1 MSKSFSMDS
10 VKGVIKKVGCTIKQG
25 VDFCMG
31 NSVLKPGIVLGIIA
45 LSVGLLL
52 SVANFFTKDTIAAAK
67 AKEIT
72 NALSQVLPAAQ
83 SFEEMAPEGADA
95 MVTTLYVGKDA
106 SGETAGYCVQTQP
119 SGYGGAIVMMVGIAK
134 DGSVQ
139 GVSITESSETPGLGA
154 LASEDKFKKQ
164 YEGLT
169 EPAQVNKD
177 GGDIEAISGATITSR
192 AVTSGVNAALE
203 TVRPL
208 LEEAGGA
215 AGE

>member
-31 NSVLKPGIVLGIIA
+31 NSVLKPGIELGIIA

-177 GGDIEAISGATITSR
+177 GGDIEAISGATITSQR
-192 AVTSGVNAALE
+192 CNKRRERCAGNGSSTAGRSG
-203 TVRPL
+203 RC
-208 LEEAGGA
+208 GR
-215 AGE
+215 

>member
-1 MSKSFSMDS
+1 MSNSFSVDS
-10 VKGVIKKVGCTIKQG
+10 VKDIIKKIGCSVKKG

-52 SVANFFTKDTIAAAK
+52 SVANVFTKDTIAAAK

-72 NALSQVLPAAQ
+72 NALAQVLPAAQ
-83 SFEEMAPEGADA
+83 TFDEMAPESADA
-95 MVTTLYVGKDA
+95 MVTTVYAGKDA
-106 SGETAGYCVQTQP
+106 SGETAGYCVQVQP
-119 SGYGGAIVMMVGIAK
+119 SGYGGPIVMMVGIAK

-154 LASEDKFKKQ
+154 LANEDTFKKQ
-164 YEGLT
+164 YNGRT